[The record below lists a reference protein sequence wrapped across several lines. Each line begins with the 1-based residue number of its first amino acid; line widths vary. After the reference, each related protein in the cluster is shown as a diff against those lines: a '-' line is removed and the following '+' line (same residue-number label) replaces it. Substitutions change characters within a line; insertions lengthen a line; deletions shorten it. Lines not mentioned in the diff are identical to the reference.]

1 MTQEKFSSWKE
12 WKGVVIIMN
21 TNIDDALNNK
31 TILLTGAGGLIGKNI
46 ICMIQKMNASYG
58 LHISVLANECD
69 QHRCAELLSELE
81 DTSFI
86 QVIEGDVRSVAV
98 DGAID
103 YIIHAAGITGGSKK
117 HIDAPMNTISVAID
131 GTRHVLDIAKE
142 KSVRSMVFLSTLEI
156 YGKPD
161 GSRQYIRETDGGYLD
176 PVNVRSSHGESKR
189 ICECICASYMKQ
201 FAVPTVIARLTQ
213 TFGYGVN
220 YNDNRVFC
228 QFARSILEHKDIV
241 LRSTGATVRNYCDAE
256 DAAAAILLLLV
267 KGKAGEAYNVTNMD
281 AEISIKDFA
290 LKFIELFPE
299 SGSSLKFDLSED
311 PAKFGYNPEMRNVL
325 DSGKLMAL
333 GWKPQYGIDDMIR
346 RMVTY
351 LKSSMARSETA
362 EGGERNDLCGDSGR
376 R

>member
-1 MTQEKFSSWKE
+1 MDAN
-12 WKGVVIIMN
+12 VY
-21 TNIDDALNNK
+21 DALDHK
-31 TILLTGAGGLIGKNI
+31 TILLTGASGLIGKNI
-46 ICMIQKMNASYG
+46 ICMIQKMNATYG
-58 LHISVLANECD
+58 SHISVLANVRN
-69 QHRCAELLSELE
+69 QLRGVELLSELE

-86 QVIEGDVRSVAV
+86 QVIEGDVRSFTV
-98 DGAID
+98 DGAVD
-103 YIIHAAGITGGSKK
+103 YIIHTAGITGGSKK

-142 KSVRSMVFLSTLEI
+142 KSVRSMVYLSSLEV

-161 GSRQYIRETDGGYLD
+161 GSRQYIRETDGGYID
-176 PVNVRSSHGESKR
+176 PVNIRSSYPESKR
-189 ICECICASYMKQ
+189 MCECICASYVKQ
-201 FAVPTVIARLTQ
+201 FAVPIVIARLTQ

-220 YNDNRVFC
+220 YSDNRVFC

-241 LRSTGATVRNYCDAE
+241 LKSTGATVRNYCDAE

-290 LKFIELFPE
+290 LRFIELFPE
-299 SGSSLKFDLSED
+299 SGSTLKFDLSED
-311 PAKFGYNPEMRNVL
+311 PAKFGYNSEMRNVL

-333 GWKPQYGIDDMIR
+333 GWKPLYGIDDMIR

-351 LKSSMARSETA
+351 LKSSMARPETA
-362 EGGERNDLCGDSGR
+362 EGGRTQ
-376 R
+376 